1 MTVLNRSAPPGKET
15 KYARLEYERK
25 FLLENPPKLGV
36 VRRVEITDLYVSGS
50 RVRLRRAV
58 TVYDEAVGN
67 EAVDATVYKLT
78 QKIPGPNGR
87 PGLLTS
93 FYLDDREYE
102 AFSRLPGESLNKTRL
117 SIPPLAI
124 DCFMGPLEGLCLA
137 EAEFETLA
145 DMNAFTAPESVIGE
159 VTEDVRFSGGQLV
172 TTARDALEK
181 IVAEYGITLS
191 R

>member
-1 MTVLNRSAPPGKET
+1 VTVLNRSAPPGKET

-25 FLLENPPKLGV
+25 FLLDNPPELGV

-58 TVYDEAVGN
+58 TVFDEAVGN

-102 AFSRLPGESLNKTRL
+102 AFSRLPGESLHKTRL

-124 DCFMGPLEGLCLA
+124 DCFTGPLEGLCLA

-172 TTARDALEK
+172 TTTRDALEK